1 MSKLESTKRHI
12 LIIKKL
18 RQAKRATFAE
28 IADYLAKE
36 SELDGY
42 YDFNVSKR
50 TFQRDVED
58 IGTLYGIYIKFN
70 FSGMYYFIEEEFE
83 PEVSDRMFE
92 AFDVYHALNV
102 KEQMSQFIYLEQRR
116 PRGTEHLYGLL
127 HAIKNRNR
135 IQFEYHK
142 YYKDHSENRT
152 VEPLAL
158 KEFKYRWYLFARD
171 VYDNHIKCYALDRL
185 SNLQILPDKYGQT
198 CVSAL
203 DWHAKFKHCFGII
216 APNAEEPSE
225 VILSFNSFQGKYIKS
240 LPLHAS
246 QEIIL
251 DNDDELRI
259 RLAVFLTHDFLME
272 LLSYGDTVKVI
283 APQKLAEE
291 LQEQYQ
297 SALNQ
302 Y

>member
-18 RQAKRATFAE
+18 RQAKQATFAE

-50 TFQRDVED
+50 TFQRDVEE
-58 IGTLYGIYIKFN
+58 IGTIYGIYIKFN

-116 PRGTEHLYGLL
+116 PQGTEHLYGLL
-127 HAIKNRNR
+127 HAIKNRSR
-135 IQFEYHK
+135 ILFEYNK

-171 VYDNHIKCYALDRL
+171 TYDGHIKCYALDRL
-185 SNLQILPDKYGQT
+185 ANLQVLNVHFENTD
-198 CVSAL
+198 S
-203 DWHAKFKHCFGII
+203 DWHAEFKHCFGII
-216 APNAEEPSE
+216 APNAEKPSE

-251 DNDDELRI
+251 DNADGLRI
-259 RLAVFLTHDFLME
+259 RLTVYLTHDFLME
-272 LLSYGDTVKVI
+272 LLSYGDTVKVL
-283 APQKLAEE
+283 APQELAEE

-297 SALNQ
+297 RALNQ

>member
-18 RQAKRATFAE
+18 RQAKQATFAE

-42 YDFNVSKR
+42 YEFNVSKR

-83 PEVSDRMFE
+83 LEVNDRMFE

-102 KEQMSQFIYLEQRR
+102 KEQMSQFIYLEPRR
-116 PRGTEHLYGLL
+116 PQGTEHLYGLL

-135 IQFEYHK
+135 IQFEYTK
-142 YYKDHSENRT
+142 YYKDHTENRT

-158 KEFKYRWYLFARD
+158 KEFKYRWYLFACD
-171 VYDNHIKCYALDRL
+171 TYDNNIKCYALDRL
-185 SNLQILPDKYGQT
+185 SNLQILNVHFET
-198 CVSAL
+198 NNA

-216 APNAEEPSE
+216 APNAENPSE
-225 VILSFNSFQGKYIKS
+225 VVLSFDSFQGKYIKS

-251 DNDDELRI
+251 DNADELRI
-259 RLAVFLTHDFLME
+259 RLAVYLTHDFLME
-272 LLSYGDTVKVI
+272 LLSYGNTVKVI
-283 APQKLAEE
+283 APQELAEE

>member
-18 RQAKRATFAE
+18 RQAKQATFAE

-36 SELDGY
+36 SELDGF
-42 YDFNVSKR
+42 YDFKVSKR

-58 IGTLYGIYIKFN
+58 IATLYGIYIKFN

-92 AFDVYHALNV
+92 AFDVYHAINV
-102 KEQMSQFIYLEQRR
+102 KEQMSQFICLEQRR
-116 PRGTEHLYGLL
+116 PQGTEHLYGLL

-135 IQFEYHK
+135 IQFEYNK

-171 VYDNHIKCYALDRL
+171 THDDHIKCYALDWL
-185 SNLQILPDKYGQT
+185 ANLQILNVHFENTDTDLAREVQALFRHY
-198 CVSAL
+198 SAQ
-203 DWHAKFKHCFGII
+203 HRT
-216 APNAEEPSE
+216 AE
-225 VILSFNSFQGKYIKS
+225 
-240 LPLHAS
+240 
-246 QEIIL
+246 
-251 DNDDELRI
+251 
-259 RLAVFLTHDFLME
+259 
-272 LLSYGDTVKVI
+272 
-283 APQKLAEE
+283 
-291 LQEQYQ
+291 
-297 SALNQ
+297 
-302 Y
+302 